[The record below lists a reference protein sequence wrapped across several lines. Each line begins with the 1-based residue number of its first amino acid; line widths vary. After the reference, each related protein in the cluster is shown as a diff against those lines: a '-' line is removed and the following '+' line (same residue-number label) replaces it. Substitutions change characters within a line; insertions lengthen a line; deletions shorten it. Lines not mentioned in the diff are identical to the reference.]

1 MIRLDDVIALS
12 DLTEE
17 EIAAIAE
24 HEHTDGVSA
33 AILGDYM
40 MHDHHGPQKV
50 VQMISEDIRAALHK
64 DDKAHAAELYK
75 VLHHFLAQ
83 HPDAARG
90 AAG

>member
-17 EIAAIAE
+17 EIAAITE
-24 HEHTDGVSA
+24 HEHTDGISA

-40 MHDHHGPQKV
+40 MHEHHGPQKV
-50 VQMISEDIRAALHK
+50 AQMISEDIREALHNG
-64 DDKAHAAELYK
+64 DKAHAAELYK
-75 VLHHFLAQ
+75 VLHHFLAD

-90 AAG
+90 ASG